1 MEILENLRY
10 NVKRLRLAKGL
21 SQERLAEM
29 AGLEYKH
36 YQRIESGHWKG
47 IQMRT
52 VEVLAKALE
61 VPAYI
66 LICPADKKQPLANLR
81 AGRKQRKR

>member
-1 MEILENLRY
+1 
-10 NVKRLRLAKGL
+10 
-21 SQERLAEM
+21 
-29 AGLEYKH
+29 
-36 YQRIESGHWKG
+36 
-47 IQMRT
+47 MRT

-61 VPAYI
+61 VAAYI